1 MGVCG
6 LSESLKTLDLSLN
19 LSFVKE
25 AMFFKYFSSY
35 AGMNL
40 LKGRML

>member
-6 LSESLKTLDLSLN
+6 LSESSKSSDLSLN
-19 LSFVKE
+19 LSSVTE
-25 AMFFKYFSSY
+25 AEFLKYFSSY
-35 AGMNL
+35 AGTNL